1 MQKLIQALID
11 KITLLESVESF
22 EKSKIELIQGLKK
35 LAIESDIYDF
45 KISKALKDKNI
56 LNSLLTKTSEDLEI
70 ALNQLKNQA
79 DELNILINTIPAM
92 VYFKDSKLRYRL
104 ANKAFLDFSGLT
116 KEELIGKSLHNIFK
130 DYVPFGDYEKK
141 EQKVIEQGKLY
152 FHIEEQLQKNNKTIW
167 VHTNIAP
174 VRNQKGKIIG
184 LIGVSWDITDQKNYE
199 QTLTK
204 AKELAEEGE
213 RIKDQFLT
221 NMSHEIRT
229 PLNGIIGMAEVL
241 ENTELNEN
249 QKEYLYILKNSG
261 EHLINLINDVFE
273 YSAIEKGEIK
283 PGYDI
288 FNLKDLLHQIIDL
301 FKPQIEKKGL
311 SLTYEIKSPDY
322 IKSDKKLIEKII
334 RNLISNAVKFTDKG
348 SISLSVNQISQKEKD
363 NITLHFSIKDTGIGI
378 QPQHLGRLFGSFTQ
392 VDNSTTKKYQGTGL
406 GLAISKKLVEMLKG
420 KIGVESKWKQGSE
433 FWFEIPAVAI
443 KKETP
448 HNDEKIL
455 LKEILNGFRVLL
467 VEDNLINQKITKMT
481 LEKEGCVVDVAGN
494 GKECLEKYHNKY
506 YDLIL
511 MDIQMPV
518 MDGLEATRRI
528 RKYEKIHKDRRSFIV
543 ALTANAL
550 KEDKDRALK
559 AGVDGFIAKPFK
571 PDELFQ
577 ILYRFIIRK

>member
-11 KITLLESVESF
+11 KITLLDSVESF

-116 KEELIGKSLHNIFK
+116 KEELIGKSLHSIFK
-130 DYVPFGDYEKK
+130 DYIPFGDYEKK

-152 FHIEEQLQKNNKTIW
+152 FHVEEQLQKNNKTIW

-241 ENTELNEN
+241 ENTELKEN

-283 PGYDI
+283 PNYEI
-288 FNLKDLLHQIIDL
+288 FNLKDLLKQIIDL
-301 FKPQIEKKGL
+301 FKPQIEKKGITFN
-311 SLTYEIKSPDY
+311 SEINSPDY

-334 RNLISNAVKFTDKG
+334 RNLMSNAIKFTDKG
-348 SISLSVNQISQKEKD
+348 NISLNVKKTSQKEDK
-363 NITLHFSIKDTGIGI
+363 ITLLFSLKDTGIGV
-378 QPQHLGRLFGSFTQ
+378 QPQHLSRLFGSFTQ
-392 VDNSTTKKYQGTGL
+392 VDNSSTKKYQGTGL

-433 FWFEIPAVAI
+433 FWFEIPAIAI
-443 KKETP
+443 KKE
-448 HNDEKIL
+448 NSYNNEKIL

-481 LEKEGCVVDVAGN
+481 LEKEGCIVDVAGN

-528 RKYEKIHKDRRSFIV
+528 RKYEKTHNDRRSFIV

-550 KEDKDRALK
+550 KEDKERALK